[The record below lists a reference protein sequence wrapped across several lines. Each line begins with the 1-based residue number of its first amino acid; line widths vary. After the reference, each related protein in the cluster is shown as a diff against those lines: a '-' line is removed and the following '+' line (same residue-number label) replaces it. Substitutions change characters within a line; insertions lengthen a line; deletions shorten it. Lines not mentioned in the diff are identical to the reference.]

1 MNKRTLLLLAAP
13 LCLACDDTT
22 AEVGLFAGDVTA
34 ADAVDTTAPNAD
46 AGVEEDDSSTGDV
59 PHDTAEEPTDT
70 HALPDWFENACTSNA
85 DCGGPDGSSGFCV
98 ADANGQRQCT
108 IACVDDCPAEYD
120 CVAIQNVGG
129 ADAVLACL
137 PGLDPTCD
145 PCETDSDCVLAGAKC
160 LPVGGKAGPWCVV
173 ACGSEG
179 ECPGELECDSSS
191 MCMPALCEAT
201 EDPDADSD
209 GVADTLDNCT
219 STPNTDQ
226 EDTDQDQL
234 GDVCDTDDDGDG
246 DPDTSDCAPLD
257 AAIGALA
264 DEACNGADDDCDS
277 EIDEGFSNV
286 DGDASADCL
295 DTDDDGDGA
304 PDASDCA
311 PLDAAIGALADE
323 ACNGADDDCD
333 SEIDEGFPNVDGDAS
348 ADCLDTDD
356 DGDGDPDTS
365 DCAPL
370 DAAVGALAD
379 EACNGVDDDCDSAT
393 DEGFPNLDG
402 DASAD
407 CVDTDDDGDG
417 DPDTS
422 DCAPLDAAIGAL
434 ADDACNGVDDDCDSA
449 TDEGFPNLDG
459 DASADCLDTDDDG
472 DGDADT
478 SDCAPLEAAI
488 GALAEEACN
497 GVDDDCDAG
506 TDEGFPNLDGDA
518 SPDCL
523 DDDDDDDGDPDTSDC
538 APLDAAIGALATELC
553 NGLDDNC
560 DQAVDEGFDDGDG
573 DRFADC
579 VDLDD
584 DNDGVP
590 DTADSCPSVTSSN
603 TCDDGNA
610 CTLGDMCSGGVC
622 QAGATSACNDN
633 NPCTQDTCTAGSCA
647 NTIDAGACPLTL
659 FSDQPAFEAR
669 TCGSY
674 TNLHITGPT
683 EGHFVA
689 VNEPTIQPSY
699 ESQGV
704 VFRPFGTSGVYPVI
718 YRGQQHQIAL
728 PSHDGLIVNLTS
740 PYSAA
745 DLDGR
750 AIKADFK
757 FPQHAVGVWTNVGD
771 GGHID
776 AFSANGTLVAS
787 APISSGGFAGLV
799 SPVPFVSVAVVN
811 TFDGDIVFGIYDL
824 QFANCID

>member
-234 GDVCDTDDDGDG
+234 GDGCDTDDDGDG

-323 ACNGADDDCD
+323 ACNGA
-333 SEIDEGFPNVDGDAS
+333 
-348 ADCLDTDD
+348 
-356 DGDGDPDTS
+356 
-365 DCAPL
+365 
-370 DAAVGALAD
+370 
-379 EACNGVDDDCDSAT
+379 
-393 DEGFPNLDG
+393 
-402 DASAD
+402 
-407 CVDTDDDGDG
+407 
-417 DPDTS
+417 
-422 DCAPLDAAIGAL
+422 
-434 ADDACNGVDDDCDSA
+434 DDDCDSA